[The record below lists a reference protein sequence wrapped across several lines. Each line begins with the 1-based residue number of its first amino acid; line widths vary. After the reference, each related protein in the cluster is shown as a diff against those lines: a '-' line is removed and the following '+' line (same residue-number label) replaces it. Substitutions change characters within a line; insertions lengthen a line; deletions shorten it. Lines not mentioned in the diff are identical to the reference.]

1 MNRHV
6 RHNSPLEAVLAVI
19 YYELSGVMKERTD
32 SQQGLEKYSLR
43 FSSDNHLKH
52 ILTYVRH
59 ILSKVSPQKN
69 IPLILLP
76 IPCFWYTVLNLLTNW
91 LRLLADFMTEPSRAI
106 SATSL
111 HCV

>member
-19 YYELSGVMKERTD
+19 YYESLGVMKERTD
-32 SQQGLEKYSLR
+32 SQQNLKKYPLR

-52 ILTYVRH
+52 ILTYVEH
-59 ILSKVSPQKN
+59 GVSPQKN